1 MRDKSPMRLEVVI
14 VALVI
19 IMLDEVI
26 GIIATVA
33 EAGTTTFIGM
43 VIGATTLAGTTAV
56 VVRLR
61 FRLKRPVRAG

>member
-1 MRDKSPMRLEVVI
+1 MRLEVVI

-43 VIGATTLAGTTAV
+43 VIGATALAGTTAV

-61 FRLKRPVRAG
+61 FRLKSPVRAG